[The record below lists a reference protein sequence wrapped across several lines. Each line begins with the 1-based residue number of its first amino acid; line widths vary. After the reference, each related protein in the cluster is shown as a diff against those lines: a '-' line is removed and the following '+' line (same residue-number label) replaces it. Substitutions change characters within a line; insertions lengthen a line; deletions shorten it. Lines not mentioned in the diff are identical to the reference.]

1 MTARKAPAPEPTE
14 PLPAAAPPH
23 ALPSG
28 GGSYVLVDGIPTP
41 ETQSPADDAA
51 LTDPEA

>member
-1 MTARKAPAPEPTE
+1 MTARKAPAPEVTVPAPTA
-14 PLPAAAPPH
+14 LPA
-23 ALPSG
+23 SG
-28 GGSYVLVDGIPTP
+28 GAYVIVDGLPTP